1 MGVLKA
7 IIGVLGGLGA
17 VAGAMHL
24 IKANEWANSA
34 SPEEAE
40 EVTNQW
46 RSRSMELYQKKGIL
60 ENEMPLKL
68 KLYRERKA
76 SEEAKKFKSTHPQ
89 NDDPNYRRTDEARWD
104 KD

>member
-1 MGVLKA
+1 MGILKA
-7 IIGVLGGLGA
+7 VIGVLGVGV
-17 VAGAMHL
+17 VAGIVHL
-24 IKANEWANSA
+24 VNKDIEWANTA

-46 RSRSMELYQKKGIL
+46 RSRSMELYQKRGIL

-68 KLYRERKA
+68 KLYGKRKA
-76 SEEAKKFKSTHPQ
+76 EEDAKIFKSTHPQ
-89 NDDPNYRRTDEARWD
+89 NDELNYRWTDEARWD